1 MARFDPSQRIA
12 DQYRRALH
20 AALDRF
26 LDSLRLRELTDPS
39 QLLALLEE
47 YWSSQAV
54 TDFLAFAAR
63 RMITG
68 LSVENAR
75 SWREAAQK
83 STRGHLLYA
92 ALQAELA
99 GMRGT
104 AMQAL
109 VDENAR
115 LISTFPQDIAG
126 PVATFVKEETLKGRR
141 ADAIARDLKRQFPE
155 VSKGRLALISR
166 TEAGK
171 ASTALTQVRAEALN
185 LDWYVWRTS
194 EDARV
199 RPSHRRMDGVLVAWK
214 EPPSPEALNHEK
226 RTYGNYAAACIFQC
240 RCLAEPFLDL
250 DQVPFPAKV
259 YHAGVIHR
267 MSRRA
272 FARLAGL
279 EVGRVPA

>member
-1 MARFDPSQRIA
+1 MALFDPSRRIA

-39 QLLALLEE
+39 ELLALLEE

-75 SWREAAQK
+75 SWREAARK
-83 STRGHLLYA
+83 STRGRMLYE

-104 AMQAL
+104 ALQAL

-141 ADAIARDLKRQFPE
+141 AAAIAQDLKRQFPK

-171 ASTALTQVRAEALN
+171 ASTALTQVRAEALD

-214 EPPSPEALNHEK
+214 EPPSPEALAGI
-226 RTYGNYAAACIFQC
+226 TSTLGNYQAAASPNC
-240 RCLAEPFLDL
+240 RCLCEPLLDL

-259 YHAGVIHR
+259 YHAGVIQR

-272 FARLAGL
+272 FSRLAGL
-279 EVGRVPA
+279 EVLRAS